1 MKKNNKGFTLV
12 ELIVVIA
19 IIGILA
25 AVLIPSLTGYIR
37 KARYSNDQQIA
48 GQMTTLVQAYCA
60 ENNLVVADLT
70 PNEVKTIIYSD
81 GQYDLKTRNALW
93 TFVWNKSA
101 KKVEAMYYND
111 DSVDAAETIVYPEE
125 VFKNGYYLIGKGNT
139 VIEEV
144 VNGIRNFK
152 KGDDFTALLN
162 KLDGT
167 EFVGFKSSFQTE
179 FNPLNTLFINENG
192 IYTGATDATETIDGI
207 EYNYKLVSKVLF
219 GDSISYIPSFGER
232 LKLPTK
238 VAIPATIEFIS
249 EGAFINVVSS
259 TKLTFSGTPVFEAG
273 FLFNAIMLTEN
284 GGVQP
289 LSSLEVDYESKGIKL
304 MEMTI
309 GNTDYTSGS
318 FVDLTHESAKL
329 LIDDFKTQHS
339 ITSLSNAEFKVGYTE
354 DYKIN
359 NGKLY
364 TSKFVVKL
372 YSNNKLVGYCSIYY
386 RLADV
391 KMDN

>member
-1 MKKNNKGFTLV
+1 MKKNNNKGFTLV

-25 AVLIPSLTGYIR
+25 AVLIPSITGYIR
-37 KARYSNDQQIA
+37 KARFSNDEQVA
-48 GQMTTLVQAYCA
+48 GHMSTLVQTYCA
-60 ENNLVVADLT
+60 ENNIAIADLT
-70 PNEVKTIIYSD
+70 PNEVKTIIYAD
-81 GQYDLKTRNALW
+81 GQYDLKTKNALW
-93 TFVWNKSA
+93 TFVWNKST
-101 KKVEAMYYND
+101 KKVEAMYYKD
-111 DSVDAAETIVYPEE
+111 LIEAADSIVHPEE
-125 VFKNGYYLIGKGNT
+125 VLKSGYYLIGKGNT
-139 VIEEV
+139 AIEEV
-144 VNGIRNFK
+144 VDGIRNFK
-152 KGDDFTALLN
+152 KDDKFNTLLD
-162 KLDGT
+162 KLIGT
-167 EFVGFKSSFQTE
+167 EFESYKSIFETQFDPE
-179 FNPLNTLFINENG
+179 DTLFINENG
-192 IYTGATDATETIDGI
+192 IYTGATDATEIIDGI

-249 EGAFINVVSS
+249 EGAFINVVSP

-273 FLFNAIMLTEN
+273 FIYNETMLAAN

-289 LSSLEVDYESKGIKL
+289 ISNIEVDYESKGIKL

-309 GNTDYTSGS
+309 GNTQYTSGS
-318 FVDLTHESAKL
+318 FVELTHDSAKL
-329 LIDDFKTQHS
+329 LIQEFKTQNN
-339 ITSLSNAEFKVGYTE
+339 ITSLSNAEFRVGYTE
-354 DYKIN
+354 DYKIY

-364 TSKFVVKL
+364 TSKFVAKL